1 MIDVPSSPNSS
12 ASCPSRDYLAPG
24 ESIVIVDDSKEIILI
39 FESLLM
45 SEGFT
50 VFTANSGAEF
60 YQILERENVALTL
73 LDIGL
78 PDKDGKE
85 ILTDIVHSHPDLGII
100 MLTGTTDLK
109 VAMSCLREGADDYLA
124 KPVGLHEF
132 SLAVRKT
139 LQKRRLILDNRNYQK
154 QLEST
159 NYRTRFLHQLNLKM
173 NNAYLNSIELNS
185 VLRSILAGITA
196 EEGLQFNRAFLL
208 LFDDTHTRLQG
219 KIGIGPPCRA
229 DAERVWSEI
238 EEKDIHLT
246 DILQNVKTSNSDEDS
261 ELDRIVQKLNISA
274 NNHDHILVQA
284 CNIRKSINVINGK
297 SQEQNVNDE
306 LLESLQEKNFI
317 ITPLFSPNKSLGIII
332 ADNFIT
338 NRPISTDDINSLEI
352 FANQASLA
360 IEHSHLYQN
369 MLNKITELEAV
380 SSELEKNKD
389 LLIEA
394 ERYSTIGHMSAQ
406 LVHSIR
412 NPITSIGGI
421 ARLLAKK
428 SKDEKTLKFFDM
440 MIMESA
446 RIESTLDDLFNFVG
460 EETPHK
466 EQSQLYP
473 IIRKSIILFYGTMK
487 KQSITYQLNLYGPDP
502 DLFIDAK
509 RIQQMLVHL
518 IRNSVEAMVSG
529 GTLTISCAAKENDIT
544 ISIEDSGAGIS
555 QTNIERAADPF
566 YTTKT
571 YGTGMGLTLVEKIV
585 DEHDGSFSLK
595 QRQEGGMLAMVSLPW
610 QGEYKNNTQKTTH

>member
-1 MIDVPSSPNSS
+1 MIDFPSSPKNS
-12 ASCPSRDYLAPG
+12 ASRPSRDYLAPG
-24 ESIVIVDDSKEIILI
+24 ESIVIVDDSREIILI
-39 FESLLM
+39 FESLLL

-50 VFTANSGAEF
+50 VFTASNGAEF
-60 YQILERENVALTL
+60 YQILERENIALTL

-78 PDKDGKE
+78 PDKDGIE
-85 ILTDIVHSHPDLGII
+85 ILSDIVSTHPDLGVI

-109 VAMSCLREGADDYLA
+109 VAMACLREGADDYLA

-132 SLAVRKT
+132 SLAVRRT
-139 LQKRRLILDNRNYQK
+139 LQKRRLILDNRSYQK
-154 QLEST
+154 QLELT

-173 NNAYLNSIELNS
+173 NSAYLNSIELDS

-208 LFDDTHTRLQG
+208 LFNDTHTRLQG
-219 KIGIGPPCRA
+219 RMGIGPPCRA
-229 DAERVWSEI
+229 DAERVWGEI
-238 EEKDIHLT
+238 EKKDIHLT
-246 DILQNVKTSNSDEDS
+246 DILQNVKTSCKEDES
-261 ELDRIVQKLNISA
+261 ELDKIVQQLNVSA
-274 NNHDHILVQA
+274 DNHEHVLVQA
-284 CNIRKSINVINGK
+284 CDSRKSINVIEGR
-297 SQEQNVNDE
+297 SHDQNVSTE
-306 LLESLQEKNFI
+306 LLESLQENNFI
-317 ITPLFSPNKSLGIII
+317 ITPLFSPQKSLGVII

-338 NRPISTDDINSLEI
+338 HIPISEDDINSLEI

-360 IEHSHLYQN
+360 IEHSHLYQA

-389 LLIEA
+389 LLVDA

-428 SKDEKTLKFFDM
+428 TDDEKTLKFLNM
-440 MIMESA
+440 MIMDSA
-446 RIESTLDDLFNFVG
+446 RIESTLDDLFNFVR
-460 EETPHK
+460 EETPEK
-466 EQSQLYP
+466 NLTPLYP
-473 IIRKSIILFYGTMK
+473 IIRKSIMLFYGTMK
-487 KQSITYQLNLYGPDP
+487 KQSIAYQLNLDAPDP
-502 DLFIDAK
+502 ELFIDAK

-529 GTLTISCAAKENDIT
+529 GTLTVSCVAKEKDIL
-544 ISIEDSGAGIS
+544 ISIEDSGAGIAT
-555 QTNIERAADPF
+555 TNIKRATDPF

-571 YGTGMGLTLVEKIV
+571 YGTGMGLALVEKIV
-585 DEHDGSFSLK
+585 AEHDGSFSLE
-595 QRQEGGMLAMVSLPW
+595 QREEGGMLATVTLPRP
-610 QGEYKNNTQKTTH
+610 EEHKNNIQ

>member
-1 MIDVPSSPNSS
+1 MIDIPSSPKHSVS
-12 ASCPSRDYLAPG
+12 RPSRDYLAPG

-39 FESLLM
+39 FESLLL

-50 VFTANSGAEF
+50 VFTANNGAEF
-60 YQILERENVALTL
+60 YQILERENIALTL

-78 PDKDGKE
+78 PDKDGIE
-85 ILTDIVHSHPDLGII
+85 ILSDIVGSHPDLGVI

-109 VAMSCLREGADDYLA
+109 IAMACLREGADDYLA
-124 KPVGLHEF
+124 KPVGIHEF

-154 QLEST
+154 QLELT

-208 LFDDTHTRLQG
+208 LFNDTNTKLQG
-219 KIGIGPPCRA
+219 KIGIGPPCKA

-246 DILQNVKTSNSDEDS
+246 DILQNVKTSCKEEES
-261 ELDRIVQKLNISA
+261 ELNKIVQKLSISA
-274 NNHDHILVQA
+274 DNHEHILVQA
-284 CNIRKSINVINGK
+284 CDSRKSINVIDGK
-297 SQEQNVNDE
+297 SEEQDASNE
-306 LLESLQEKNFI
+306 LLELLQEKNFI
-317 ITPLFSPNKSLGIII
+317 ITPLFSPKKSLGIII

-338 NRPISTDDINSLEI
+338 CRPISTDDINSLEI
-352 FANQASLA
+352 FASQASLA
-360 IEHSHLYQN
+360 IEHSHLYQD

-389 LLIEA
+389 LLIDA

-428 SKDEKTLKFFDM
+428 SDDEKILKFLDM
-440 MIMESA
+440 MILESA

-460 EETPHK
+460 EETPDK
-466 EQSQLYP
+466 ELHPLYP
-473 IIRKSIILFYGTMK
+473 LIRKSIMLFYGTMK
-487 KQSITYQLNLYGPDP
+487 KQSINYQLNLHGPDP
-502 DLFIDAK
+502 NLFIDAK

-518 IRNSVEAMVSG
+518 TRNSVEAMVSG
-529 GTLTISCAAKENDIT
+529 GILTVSCVEKEHKII
-544 ISIEDSGAGIS
+544 ISIEDSGLGIPHS
-555 QTNIERAADPF
+555 NIERAADPF

-585 DEHDGSFSLK
+585 AEHEGSFSLQ
-595 QRQEGGMLAMVSLPW
+595 QRSEGGMLAKVTLPKP
-610 QGEYKNNTQKTTH
+610 GEHKSDTQETAH